1 MDDFQDWI
9 MTLPKQKLT
18 EQLKIEILAKA
29 HLMLQVEIVNVLKNM
44 STK

>member
-1 MDDFQDWI
+1 MNDFQDWI

-18 EQLKIEILAKA
+18 EELKIEILAKA
-29 HLMLQVEIVNVLKNM
+29 EIMIHEELIKVLKNM